1 MPPGHQGEP
10 TPSAYHTSPTQAG
23 QPYHHHSPNTPAPL
37 PLQPHQHHRQPASP
51 SSTELP
57 PISTALYSRDTSR
70 YYDPTS
76 DNGDHR
82 VARDPARYDPQYP
95 AQVRISITLHR
106 VNSPS
111 PSLSASLPLCLSLFY
126 YLPACLC
133 FISPLQGYT
142 PNSDRAAAPGPSRLP
157 RPSTRPQPLREGL
170 SLARRRFI
178 SPALALAA
186 APFTAPAHRR
196 HGDHVTLSR
205 LAISL
210 SIHEPA
216 GRCRP
221 AADLR

>member
-1 MPPGHQGEP
+1 MFRDPVLRPSVDEGEERSRADRMPPGHQGEP

-51 SSTELP
+51 ASTELP

-106 VNSPS
+106 VNSS
-111 PSLSASLPLCLSLFY
+111 VLSLSAHLTHSLC
-126 YLPACLC
+126 LPACLC
-133 FISPLQGYT
+133 FISP
-142 PNSDRAAAPGPSRLP
+142 PS
-157 RPSTRPQPLREGL
+157 G
-170 SLARRRFI
+170 
-178 SPALALAA
+178 
-186 APFTAPAHRR
+186 
-196 HGDHVTLSR
+196 
-205 LAISL
+205 
-210 SIHEPA
+210 IHA
-216 GRCRP
+216 
-221 AADLR
+221 